1 MGTLLSVAYGMCATG
16 CRIWT
21 GKNSEF
27 LHVLSDT
34 SPITPA
40 TQNAVLNLFLI
51 SYKNQSVHLVF
62 AWLDNRAVSG
72 TDTRYSREGMS
83 NSIYIAGHIHFDLKW
98 AG

>member
-1 MGTLLSVAYGMCATG
+1 MGTLLSVAYSMSATG

-72 TDTRYSREGMS
+72 TDPDIQEQGRQTQFTSQATYSP
-83 NSIYIAGHIHFDLKW
+83 L
-98 AG
+98 